1 MVLLDIAA
9 IGLAAVGTVSLLQ
22 AALLLAEA
30 LAAMGAE
37 KSQERRG
44 GARRDLRPRVAVLVP
59 AHDEE
64 RLIADT
70 LRGIVSQIGP
80 EDRLVVV
87 ADNCTDATAEV
98 ARAAG
103 AEVVVRTDSARRGK
117 SYALDFGVR
126 HLALDPSDVL
136 IVIDADCKLDPG
148 SLETMAFRA
157 HESGR
162 PVQASNESLL
172 PTDRPVSLGQ
182 RVAMFAVRVKNHVRS
197 QGLKRMG
204 LPCQLMGTGMA
215 FPWPAIR
222 KVEIASG
229 ELAEDLVLG
238 LELAR
243 TGHAPSYCPAA
254 RVTSPFP
261 LSAEGVKTQRERWET
276 GHLRTIARRI
286 PGFLVEA
293 IRSRNVALLAL
304 AADAAVP
311 PLALG
316 ALAIAANIVLS
327 GGMALLTSLF
337 VLPLVVSTL
346 AAAVFALAIGL
357 AWFQVGRDILSARDL
372 ALMAPAYALAKLP
385 IYARALRGKRIRWI
399 RSPRD

>member
-1 MVLLDIAA
+1 MLLLDIAA
-9 IGLAAVGTVSLLQ
+9 IGLAAIGTVSLLQ

-30 LAAMGAE
+30 VAAIRAE
-37 KSQERRG
+37 KSRERPSGTRPVT
-44 GARRDLRPRVAVLVP
+44 RPRVAVLVP

-64 RLIADT
+64 LGIADT
-70 LRGIVSQIGP
+70 LRDILHQLGP
-80 EDRLVVV
+80 QDRLVVV
-87 ADNCTDATAEV
+87 ADNCSDATEEI
-98 ARAAG
+98 ARTAG
-103 AEVVVRTDSARRGK
+103 AEVVVRSNPARRGK

-126 HLALDPSDVL
+126 YLAVDPPEVL
-136 IVIDADCKLDPG
+136 IVVDADCKLDPG
-148 SLETMAFRA
+148 SLGIMAA
-157 HESGR
+157 LTYESGR
-162 PVQASNESLL
+162 PVQARNESLL
-172 PTDRPVSLGQ
+172 PTDRPASLGQ

-222 KVEIASG
+222 SVEIASG

-243 TGHAPSYCPAA
+243 IGLAPSYCPEA

-261 LSAEGVKTQRERWET
+261 ASGEGVKTQRERWET

-286 PGFLVEA
+286 PGFLLEA
-293 IRSRNVALLAL
+293 IRHRNVHLMVL

-316 ALAIAANIVLS
+316 ALAIAANVILS
-327 GGMALLTSLF
+327 GVMALLAPIF
-337 VLPLVVSTL
+337 VLPLVLSAG
-346 AAAVFALAIGL
+346 AALLFAVAVGL
-357 AWFQVGRDILSARDL
+357 AWLQAGRDILSARDL
-372 ALMAPAYALAKLP
+372 ALIAPAYALAKLP
-385 IYARALRGKRIRWI
+385 LYARALRGKRTSWI
-399 RSPRD
+399 RSPRE